1 MIIHRSAKMIETLLV
16 SAYQKITSPKSL
28 KDTIYGTARPRGAF
42 LPLFAYEQLLVAEIF
57 Y

>member
-28 KDTIYGTARPRGAF
+28 KDTIYGTLLALAVLF
-42 LPLFAYEQLLVAEIF
+42 CLLFAYEQLIGC
-57 Y
+57 

>member
-28 KDTIYGTARPRGAF
+28 KDTIYGTF
-42 LPLFAYEQLLVAEIF
+42 LALAVLFCLLFAYEQLIGR
-57 Y
+57 